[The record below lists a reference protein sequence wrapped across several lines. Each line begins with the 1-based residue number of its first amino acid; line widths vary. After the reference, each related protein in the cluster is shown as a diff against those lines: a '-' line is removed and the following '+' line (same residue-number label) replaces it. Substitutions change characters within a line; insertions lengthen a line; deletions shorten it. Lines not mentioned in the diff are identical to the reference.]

1 MSFGPVFIIQL
12 CIGKKSKAMMEIEGI
27 PPATEMKETVEGLIS
42 SHRVTQPAVAYIL
55 AIVVSLIVCIAAMIV
70 MEGSVR

>member
-1 MSFGPVFIIQL
+1 
-12 CIGKKSKAMMEIEGI
+12 MEIEGI

-70 MEGSVR
+70 MLRRNGHWNAASTTRSTTTSRSSSR

>member
-1 MSFGPVFIIQL
+1 
-12 CIGKKSKAMMEIEGI
+12 MEIEGI

-42 SHRVTQPAVAYIL
+42 SHRVTQPTVAYIL